1 METVDFF
8 VCGGQMSRLF
18 HFRVDCLPR
27 KQRKVDVRKAA
38 DLYIAETEKGKM
50 GADGSHPAVGDV
62 GKYRPCRAVILV
74 VEVSA
79 LQNFSEFQ
87 RHHCPCGDCLP
98 AFHITG
104 KILAKVQHCLP
115 GGGADKLFYR
125 QGFHCV

>member
-50 GADGSHPAVGDV
+50 MV
-62 GKYRPCRAVILV
+62 RILP
-74 VEVSA
+74 
-79 LQNFSEFQ
+79 SEM
-87 RHHCPCGDCLP
+87 
-98 AFHITG
+98 
-104 KILAKVQHCLP
+104 
-115 GGGADKLFYR
+115 
-125 QGFHCV
+125 